1 MKEEKMKKQILKAIG
16 GVSLA
21 ILVLAVFA
29 QVWVSAQDNDNV
41 LLRNGNG
48 GNERRLVGSWDVQ
61 VTLRDCETGAPFVS
75 FPAMNTYNQ
84 GGTTQQTAV
93 PGPDG
98 TALPGHGVWSHQTG
112 RNYSGAFQF
121 FSLNP
126 NGTYV
131 GRVIVRSAISLG
143 QSGDDYTSTD
153 TAEILNANGDLMFRS
168 CSTSTAARFK

>member
-1 MKEEKMKKQILKAIG
+1 MKKQILKAIG

-21 ILVLAVFA
+21 ILMLAVFG
-29 QVWVSAQDNDNV
+29 QVWVSAQV
-41 LLRNGNG
+41 QNGNQQG
-48 GNERRLVGSWDVQ
+48 LIGSWNVQ
-61 VTLRDCETGAPFVS
+61 VTLRDCESGTPFVT

-93 PGPDG
+93 PGPEG

-126 NGTYV
+126 NGTYA
-131 GRVIVRSAISLG
+131 GRVIVRSVISLG
-143 QSGDDYTSTD
+143 KSGDNYTSTD
-153 TAEILNANGDLMFRS
+153 TADILNPNGDLMFRS
-168 CSTSTAARFK
+168 CSTSTATRFQ

>member
-1 MKEEKMKKQILKAIG
+1 MKKQILKAIG

-61 VTLRDCETGAPFVS
+61 VTLRDCESGTPFVT

-84 GGTTQQTAV
+84 GGTTQQTAIPE
-93 PGPDG
+93 PGF
-98 TALPGHGVWSHQTG
+98 TLLPGHGVWSHQTG
-112 RNYSGAFQF
+112 RRYSGAFQF
-121 FSLNP
+121 FILNP
-126 NGTYV
+126 DGTLA
-131 GRVIVRSAISLG
+131 RRAIVRSAISLG
-143 QSGDDYTSTD
+143 RDGNSYTSTD
-153 TAEILNANGDLMFRS
+153 TAEVLNANGDLLFRG
-168 CSTSTAARFK
+168 CSTTTATRFQ